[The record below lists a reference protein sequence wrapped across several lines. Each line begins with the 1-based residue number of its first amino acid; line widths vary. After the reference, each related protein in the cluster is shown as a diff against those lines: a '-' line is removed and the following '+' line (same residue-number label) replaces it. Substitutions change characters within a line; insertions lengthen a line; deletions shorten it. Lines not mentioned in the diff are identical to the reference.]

1 MKSILAILL
10 MTLSLLYAKDDL
22 ILDEYFEK
30 NGQVML
36 LIEPKSG
43 KIERA
48 NESAA
53 RFYGYPKEK
62 LESMGI
68 QEINMLTPEQVAKER
83 ELARSE
89 KRNYFIFRHKLAD
102 GSVKRVEV
110 YSHPIEIDSNTLL
123 FSTIHDV
130 SNLELAEQTV
140 KHYSE
145 SLEKQVDIK
154 TKEILEYERG
164 RRNQILAAL
173 AAAIVVIVLLAYNIK
188 KRRKNE
194 EQLRN
199 DRMILDSIGAYVYT
213 KDLEGRYTY
222 ANRLVC
228 ELFRTP
234 LDGVIG
240 TDDSKYFSLE
250 ISDDLKQNDNLVLRE
265 GKTIETEE
273 CNVIA
278 ASGEVR
284 YYFVAKKPLR
294 DSSGRVTGMF
304 GVSTDVTQHREM
316 EDELKELTQN
326 LKERVDTEVT
336 KRMKHEQLL
345 IQQSKM
351 AAMGEMIST
360 IAHQWKQPLN
370 MIALFSQQINDVV
383 EYDGADPQ
391 KLSEITQKIMVQ
403 VEFMGKTMND
413 FRDFFKP
420 SHNITTFKTC
430 ELAKEVYRLTEAKM
444 KKLQVA
450 LEIEEHQCFV
460 VSELPNEFKQVI
472 FNIYGNACDVFE
484 ERKTENRKIAL
495 FFEKRDGLGVMKIR
509 DNGGGIPDELLPD
522 KLFESYISTKGEKG
536 TGVGLHISRMIIE
549 EKFHGKLWAH
559 NVDGGAEFV
568 IELPIL

>member
-36 LIEPKSG
+36 LVEPKSG